1 MKFDSSNKA
10 ILALALSSFCMGVTE
25 FIVAGILPDIANH
38 FNITQPQAGW
48 LVTLYAVGVV
58 IGAPLLT
65 IPLSSLNRK
74 NQLLINLGIFA
85 IANLIIGISDS
96 FYLSLFAR
104 LIAGFMH
111 GVFFVIATIAAVK
124 VAKEG
129 KQSQAIAVMVSGLTI
144 ALVTGVP
151 LGTFVGQAF
160 GFKAVFLL
168 IFILTSIAFSAV
180 FLIMPNHLQSSQT
193 NIKNLYLALK
203 VPPLLKCYF
212 ITICTCGAG
221 FVLYTYVADLLLNV
235 SGFEKK
241 SIGIILLLYGICAV
255 IGNLVGG
262 KITDSKGAIMAL
274 RIILFGQVIV
284 YSLVSLSAYSQIF
297 VIINLCLMG
306 FFGFAGISPLKTL
319 AMISAQKYTP
329 SFMDSSIS
337 LNEGAFNVGIA
348 LASFIGGIIFAHLGI
363 ILNPI
368 FAGLFALPAFLI
380 TLKSSRTI

>member
-1 MKFDSSNKA
+1 MKLDSSNKA

-25 FIVAGILPDIANH
+25 FIVAGILPDIATYFH
-38 FNITQPQAGW
+38 ISQPQAGW
-48 LVTLYAVGVV
+48 LVTLYALGVV

-85 IANLIIGISDS
+85 LSNLVIGISDS
-96 FYLSLFAR
+96 FYVSLFAR

-111 GVFFVIATIAAVK
+111 GVFFVIATIAAVQ

-129 KQSQAIAVMVSGLTI
+129 KKSQAIAVMVSGLTI

-151 LGTFVGQAF
+151 LGTFVGQSF

-168 IFILTSIAFSAV
+168 ICFLTAIAFVAV
-180 FLIMPNHLQSSQT
+180 YFIMPNNLQSSQT
-193 NIKNLYLALK
+193 NIKNLYLAFK
-203 VPPLLKCYF
+203 VPSLLKCYF

-221 FVLYTYVADLLLNV
+221 FVLYTYIADLLLNI

-241 SIGIILLLYGICAV
+241 AIGIILLLYGICAV

-262 KITDSKGAIMAL
+262 KLTDSKGAIMAL
-274 RIILFGQVIV
+274 RIILLGQVVV
-284 YSLVSLSAYSQIF
+284 YSAVSLSANSK
-297 VIINLCLMG
+297 VLVTINLCLMG
-306 FFGFAGISPLKTL
+306 FFAFAGISPLKTL
-319 AMISAQKYTP
+319 AMISSQKYTP
-329 SFMDSSIS
+329 TFADSSIS

-368 FAGLFALPAFLI
+368 FAGLFALPAFI
-380 TLKSSRTI
+380 VTLKSSRTI

>member
-25 FIVAGILPDIANH
+25 FIVAGILPDIANY
-38 FNITQPQAGW
+38 FNITQPKAGW
-48 LVTLYAVGVV
+48 LVTLYALGVV

-65 IPLSSLNRK
+65 IPLSSMNQK

-85 IANLIIGISDS
+85 VANLIIAISDS
-96 FYLSLFAR
+96 FYVSLFAR
-104 LIAGFMH
+104 LIAGLMH
-111 GVFFVIATIAAVK
+111 GVFFVIATITAVK

-151 LGTFVGQAF
+151 LGTSVGQAF

-168 IFILTSIAFSAV
+168 IFILTSIAFMAV
-180 FLIMPNHLQSSQT
+180 LMIMPHHLQSSKT
-193 NIKNLYLALK
+193 SIKNLYLALK
-203 VPPLLKCYF
+203 VPPLIKCYV

-221 FVLYTYVADLLLNV
+221 FVLYTYIADLLLNV

-241 SIGIILLLYGICAV
+241 AISIVLLLYGICAV
-255 IGNLVGG
+255 IGNLAGG
-262 KITDSKGAIMAL
+262 KLTDLKGSIMAL

-284 YSLVSLSAYSQIF
+284 YSLVSLSAYSQTLA
-297 VIINLCLMG
+297 IINLCLMG
-306 FFGFAGISPLKTL
+306 FFAFAGISPLKTL
-319 AMISAQKYTP
+319 AMISAEKYTP
-329 SFMDSSIS
+329 NFINSSVS

-363 ILNPI
+363 ILNPL
-368 FAGLFALPAFLI
+368 FAGLFALPALLI
-380 TLKSSRTI
+380 TLKSSRII